1 MEEMK
6 YLKTE
11 SFSNT
16 NRIPDLNSTMTC
28 YSKNIKKSK
37 SKYDNS
43 TLINQNILLNII
55 KNSKRKNYH
64 RRNRTKTKLNY
75 FPKSKNNFYK
85 DFKFITN
92 LNKKYLDLPGI
103 SNFHNI
109 TSEKINSLI
118 KSNDKEEETKSF
130 TCYNNDNYKNKN
142 KSKTKDKKND
152 NNSHKKLILSKKNN
166 NNLFFNRITTSIK
179 DMTQNNRYKKF
190 KIEPNIFKLKIKE
203 INSKIYKNLDHFKS
217 PIVYYEELVTPV
229 KKEKFKNTD
238 KNLFNKIKLTN
249 LSNKRANKSATK
261 RWVESL
267 RNSIR
272 TYDFIVKGKSA
283 PKKRKNNEE
292 NDMEEKQEDEYT
304 LLKNKITVH
313 ETKFE
318 KEIRKIKLNQVNK
331 EHLMKKFIFDTVTS
345 KKFK

>member
-1 MEEMK
+1 MEEKK

-28 YSKNIKKSK
+28 FNKNIKKSK

-43 TLINQNILLNII
+43 TLINQNILFNIM
-55 KNSKRKNYH
+55 KNSKLKKYRQ
-64 RRNRTKTKLNY
+64 RNRTKTKLNY
-75 FPKSKNNFYK
+75 FPKSKNNFNK

-92 LNKKYLDLPGI
+92 LNQKYLDLPGI

-118 KSNDKEEETKSF
+118 KSNDKEETNSFIYGNNNSIYKFKSR
-130 TCYNNDNYKNKN
+130 
-142 KSKTKDKKND
+142 SKTKDRHSA
-152 NNSHKKLILSKKNN
+152 NNSNKKAILSKKN
-166 NNLFFNRITTSIK
+166 NNLFFNRISSTIK
-179 DMTQNNRYKKF
+179 DMTQNNRYKKY
-190 KIEPNIFKLKIKE
+190 KIEPNIFKIKIRE
-203 INSKIYKNLDHFKS
+203 ISSHLTKDLDHFKT
-217 PIVYYEELVTPV
+217 PIIDFQDLVTPL
-229 KKEKFKNTD
+229 KKEKFKNND

-267 RNSIR
+267 RSSIR
-272 TYDFIVKGKSA
+272 NYDFIVKGKSL
-283 PKKRKNNEE
+283 PKKMENKEV
-292 NDMEEKQEDEYT
+292 NDMEEKQEDEYL
-304 LLKNKITVH
+304 LLKNKIFIH
-313 ETKFE
+313 ENKFE
-318 KEIRKIKLNQVNK
+318 KYIRKIKLNQVNK